1 MSDESSGHDRPQ
13 VWIDGAEEALRIAEQ
28 QLDSGRH
35 LWAIFFCHL
44 AIEKM
49 LKAAV
54 IHKTGQLAPKTHH
67 LLHLLKLSGLCP
79 PAETLT
85 FLRRM
90 NMLSVPTRYPEDQ
103 EDIRRTF
110 DHDRT
115 QGFLD
120 KTIEAIRWIRESMR
134 QF

>member
-1 MSDESSGHDRPQ
+1 MSKKVEG
-13 VWIDGAEEALRIAEQ
+13 WIDGAEESLAIAKQ

-54 IHKTGQLAPKTHH
+54 MHKTGQLAPKTHH
-67 LLHLLKLSGLCP
+67 LLHLLKLTELCP
-79 PAETLT
+79 ADETLA
-85 FLRRM
+85 FLRRV

-103 EDIRRTF
+103 SDIGRAFNQSRTR
-110 DHDRT
+110 D
-115 QGFLD
+115 FLD